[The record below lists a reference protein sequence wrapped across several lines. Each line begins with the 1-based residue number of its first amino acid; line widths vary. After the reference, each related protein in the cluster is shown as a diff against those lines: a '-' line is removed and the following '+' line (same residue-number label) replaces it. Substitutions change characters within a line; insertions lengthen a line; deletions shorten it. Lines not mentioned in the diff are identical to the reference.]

1 MGERIRHKADRP
13 ERCGRGAGL
22 FATVVLHAGVFA
34 LLMQHKPVSPAIAP
48 AHPLMVSFVS
58 EPQTSK
64 PAPLPVAK
72 PKPVERKVV
81 RRSPPPPKRETPAPL
96 ITAAPQAQSTF
107 PSAPPAPEPQPTPN
121 SASAPATQP
130 TASAQVPAA
139 PAPTVT
145 QPSFN
150 ADYLQNPA
158 PRYPPLARRMGQQG
172 KVVLRVL
179 VNAGGSASQ
188 VEVRTS
194 SGSDVLDEA
203 ALEAVK
209 RWRFVPAKR
218 GDQPISAWVLVPIT
232 FTLQG

>member
-1 MGERIRHKADRP
+1 MGERIRHKDDRP
-13 ERCGRGAGL
+13 ERSGRGAGL
-22 FATVVLHAGVFA
+22 FGTVVLHAGVLF
-34 LLMQHKPVSPAIAP
+34 LLMQHKPVSPAMVP
-48 AHPLMVSFVS
+48 AHPLMVSFVA
-58 EPQTSK
+58 EPQPAK
-64 PAPLPVAK
+64 PAPQPVAK

-96 ITAAPQAQSTF
+96 ITAAPQAQSTL
-107 PSAPPAPEPQPTPN
+107 PATPPAPEPEPVPKSAAAPAIQPTP
-121 SASAPATQP
+121 
-130 TASAQVPAA
+130 SAQPPAA
-139 PAPTVT
+139 PAPAVT
-145 QPSFN
+145 PPSFN

-179 VNAGGSASQ
+179 VNAGGGASQ

-194 SGSDVLDEA
+194 SGSEVLDEA

-218 GDQPISAWVLVPIT
+218 GEQPISAWVLVPIT